1 MCYELKNKKEGP
13 DIQPLNAETIS
24 LLSRFLS
31 YLTVERGLSKNT
43 VESYYM
49 DLKGFFN
56 YLAASQPLNLSTSAF
71 TREDIVNYMGKLR
84 DNGHSTASI
93 CRFISSV
100 KGFSKFLIVEKIIS
114 EDPTETLRM
123 PRQWER
129 LPKALGMDDIKKL
142 LNLDHK
148 PSIINAQRSTL
159 NAQLFIRDS
168 TMLELLYSSG
178 LRVSE
183 IISIKVNDLN
193 FEGGFLRVMGKGS
206 KERVVPMN
214 HRAIEKIKRY
224 MQELR
229 PDLLKNRQ
237 SPYLFLTNRGMP
249 MTRQRFWQALKKFGD
264 MVGLELTPHAIRHTF
279 ATHLLEG
286 GADLRSVQ
294 KMLGHADISTTQI
307 YTKVTG
313 DRIRK
318 VYLEHHPRA
327 K

>member
-1 MCYELKNKKEGP
+1 MWPADLLK
-13 DIQPLNAETIS
+13 AFTAY
-24 LLSRFLS
+24 LS
-31 YLTVERGLSKNT
+31 VERGLSKNT

-49 DLKGFFN
+49 DLKGFFG
-56 YLAASQPLNLSTSAF
+56 YLAEKGQGSRVKGQEDADIEINSTLF
-71 TREDIVNYMGKLR
+71 TREDIVNYIGKLKDDKR
-84 DNGHSTASI
+84 SAASV
-93 CRFISSV
+93 CRFISSI
-100 KGFSKFLIVEKIIS
+100 KGFSKFLIIEKIIS
-114 EDPTETLRM
+114 DNPTETIRT
-123 PRQWER
+123 PKQWER

-142 LNLDHK
+142 LNLEHE
-148 PSIINAQRSTL
+148 PSAFI
-159 NAQLFIRDS
+159 NAQLFFRDS
-168 TMLELLYSSG
+168 AMLELMYSSG

-193 FEGGFLRVMGKGS
+193 FEGGFLRVMGKGA

-214 HRAIEKIKRY
+214 HRAVEKIKRY

-249 MTRQRFWQALKKFGD
+249 MTRQRFWQALKKFGEV
-264 MVGLELTPHAIRHTF
+264 VGLELTPHAIRHTF

-318 VYLEHHPRA
+318 AYLEHHPRA

>member
-1 MCYELKNKKEGP
+1 M
-13 DIQPLNAETIS
+13 NAGTIS
-24 LLSRFLS
+24 LLNRFAS

-43 VESYYM
+43 VESYLF
-49 DLKGFFN
+49 DLKGFLR
-56 YLAASQPLNLSTSAF
+56 YLAEKTASSQSSVASSQKNSLLVTRYSLLPF
-71 TREDIVNYMGKLR
+71 TREDIVNYMGKLKDDR
-84 DNGHSTASI
+84 RSMASV
-93 CRFISSV
+93 CRFVSSI
-100 KGFSKFLIVEKIIS
+100 KSFSKFLIIEKIIP
-114 EDPTETLRM
+114 EDPTETLRLPM
-123 PRQWER
+123 QWER
-129 LPKALGMDDIKKL
+129 LPKALGMEDIKKL
-142 LNLDHK
+142 LDLDHE
-148 PSIINAQRSTL
+148 PSII

-168 TMLELLYSSG
+168 AMLELMYSSG

-214 HRAIEKIKRY
+214 HRAVEKIKRY

-264 MVGLELTPHAIRHTF
+264 KVGLELTPHTIRHSF
-279 ATHLLEG
+279 ATHILEG

-313 DRIRK
+313 DRIKK

>member
-1 MCYELKNKKEGP
+1 MSMNKIDPLLKNF
-13 DIQPLNAETIS
+13 A
-24 LLSRFLS
+24 S
-31 YLTVERGLSKNT
+31 YLSVERGLSKNT
-43 VESYYM
+43 VDSYCM
-49 DLKGFFN
+49 DLKGFSAF
-56 YLAASQPLNLSTSAF
+56 LSDKGNNIKSF
-71 TREDIVNYMGKLR
+71 TREDIVNYMGKLKDDR
-84 DNGHSTASI
+84 RSTASI
-93 CRFISSV
+93 CRFISSI
-100 KGFSKFLIVEKIIS
+100 KSFSKFLIIEKIIS
-114 EDPTETLRM
+114 EDPTETLRLPM
-123 PRQWER
+123 QWER

-142 LNLDHK
+142 LNLDHE
-148 PSIINAQRSTL
+148 PSAFSLQP
-159 NAQLFIRDS
+159 LFIRDS
-168 TMLELLYSSG
+168 AMLELLYSSG

-214 HRAIEKIKRY
+214 HRAMEKIKKY
-224 MQELR
+224 TQELR

-264 MVGLELTPHAIRHTF
+264 MVGLKLTPHTIRHSF

-313 DRIRK
+313 DRIKK